1 MAGIRNVAQKADD
14 ALSCVDCAGGV
25 AKAKKSPLLP
35 CSACA
40 SSETIAEPFLWSHVA
55 PSAALS
61 HRLVQ
66 RDALAVPST
75 ASTVGCAAPSGRVG
89 VGMPTGALA
98 VRCCPDTTDRGQCGG
113 ATAACSPGCGGVE
126 TGLIQQRRC
135 VSVHGR
141 SGAPRLNWCSP
152 GWYWLSCTGRQVQHS
167 AWRGWSALVVWQRSA
182 RERIRIFRKHS
193 ERRHAERVLGLWCSW
208 SATRAQRRVATRTF
222 RDRRRCAHG
231 ASWPT
236 VGLSLADSHRAVGGA
251 SLGEW
256 CFEYPVNFRAP
267 FACMVVSNT
276 REEERHKQGGC
287 DPVGFA
293 RLTCRVKR
301 ARAVGLWHPWARQ
314 RHLV

>member
-1 MAGIRNVAQKADD
+1 MAQKADD

-35 CSACA
+35 CSACT

-55 PSAALS
+55 PSAALRP
-61 HRLVQ
+61 RLVQ
-66 RDALAVPST
+66 RDALAVIST
-75 ASTVGCAAPSGRVG
+75 ASTVGRAAPLGRVG
-89 VGMPTGALA
+89 VGMSDGALA
-98 VRCCPDTTDRGQCGG
+98 VRCCPDTTDRGRCCG

-152 GWYWLSCTGRQVQHS
+152 GWYRLSCTGRQVQCR
-167 AWRGWSALVVWQRSA
+167 AWRGWSTLVVWLRSA
-182 RERIRIFRKHS
+182 RERICTFRKHS
-193 ERRHAERVLGLWCSW
+193 ERRHAERVLELWYSW
-208 SATRAQRRVATRTF
+208 SAPRAQHRVATRTF
-222 RDRRRCAHG
+222 QRQATVRSWRQLAHCRFVARGLPQGWLAALHSGSG
-231 ASWPT
+231 ASSI
-236 VGLSLADSHRAVGGA
+236 LSIFAHLLLASQCQTRARKNGTSKEVPIR
-251 SLGEW
+251 LE
-256 CFEYPVNFRAP
+256 
-267 FACMVVSNT
+267 
-276 REEERHKQGGC
+276 
-287 DPVGFA
+287 FA